1 MKWRMEAM
9 TFNEYQKE
17 AMRTASGVCA
27 ATSENLI
34 LNGVMGLNGEAGEA
48 IDMVKK
54 ATFQGHDLDYRHIA
68 KELGDILWYIAV
80 TAQGIGYDLETI
92 MQMNVEKLRSRYPD
106 GFEAEKSM
114 HRKDGDI

>member
-1 MKWRMEAM
+1 M

-48 IDMVKK
+48 IDMVK
-54 ATFQGHDLDYRHIA
+54 R
-68 KELGDILWYIAV
+68 
-80 TAQGIGYDLETI
+80 
-92 MQMNVEKLRSRYPD
+92 LRSRDMTSITSILQRNLAIFYGILRLLRRELD
-106 GFEAEKSM
+106 TILKQ
-114 HRKDGDI
+114 

>member
-1 MKWRMEAM
+1 MEAM

-54 ATFQGHDLDYRHIA
+54 ATFQGHELDYLHLA